1 MSVCP
6 GRSESVT
13 TTEVDA
19 GRWWGLLGDRVR
31 GELVDVRTMAGG
43 ASGSAVYKLTVV
55 EPAGEFVLKVASQP
69 WLRERA
75 RRELTFY
82 RELASH
88 VPVLVP
94 EFLMGGEAD
103 GSTYLLLA
111 AAGLPTE
118 AERWSEQRWI
128 ELATELGWLHREQVL
143 ALAVDRGATGRQPA
157 SAEKLAAGEH
167 AWRELGYER
176 LLAPLWANFEA
187 LDAAIRELPA
197 CLCNGDCHLGNLLT
211 DPADRFVWIDWQE
224 VHVGHGPDDL
234 ALLWQ
239 RAEGDGVNPP
249 REAMLTAYAVA
260 RGIPDDVILR
270 RAAVAAELTLVL
282 LEWPTFFPY
291 LSEPARARIRN
302 RLERLVAAWR
312 R

>member
-1 MSVCP
+1 MSVCT
-6 GRSESVT
+6 GSSERVT

-19 GRWWGLLGDRVR
+19 GRWWGLLGERVP
-31 GELVDVRTMAGG
+31 GDLVDVRTMAGG
-43 ASGSAVYKLTVV
+43 ASGSAVYGLTVA
-55 EPAGEFVLKVASQP
+55 EPAGEFVLKVASRP

-75 RRELTFY
+75 RREVTFY

-94 EFLMGGEAD
+94 EFFMGGEVD

-118 AERWSEQRWI
+118 AERWSERQWI
-128 ELATELGWLHREQVL
+128 ELATELGRLHREQVL
-143 ALAVDRGATGRQPA
+143 ALAIDRGATAREPA
-157 SAEKLAAGEH
+157 SAEKLAAGER
-167 AWRELGYER
+167 AWIELGHEK
-176 LLAPLWANFEA
+176 LLAPLWASFEA
-187 LDAAIRELPA
+187 LGAAIRQLPT
-197 CLCNGDCHLGNLLT
+197 CLCHGDCHLGNLLT
-211 DPADRFVWIDWQE
+211 DPTDRLVWIDWQE

-239 RAEGDGVNPP
+239 RAEADGVNPP
-249 REAMLTAYAVA
+249 REAMLTAYAVS
-260 RGIPDDVILR
+260 RGIPDDALLH
-270 RAAVAAELTLVL
+270 RAAVASELMLVM

-291 LSEPARARIRN
+291 LSEPTRARIYN
-302 RLERLVAAWR
+302 RLEDLVAVWR